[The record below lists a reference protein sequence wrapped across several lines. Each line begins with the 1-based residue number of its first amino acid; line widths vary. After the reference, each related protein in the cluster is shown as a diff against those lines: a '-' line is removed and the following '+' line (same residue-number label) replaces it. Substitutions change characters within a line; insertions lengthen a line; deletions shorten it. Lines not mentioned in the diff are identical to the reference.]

1 MFIFIQVLK
10 EILKLPSEI
19 NFTGLGEC
27 PMWSNLNFTHLGF
40 GEVVLLLFLIT
51 SVAIAGIVLFEKR
64 SPEKTAAWI
73 LALVLLPV
81 FGLVFYLIFGQEYR
95 KTKMFSR
102 RGLKNLGRFRIL
114 ASRQLRKL
122 QKKELSLPEAAK
134 EKENIVR
141 LLMNNSHSLLT
152 TGNRLKILNN
162 GYKTVNTIFEALEK
176 AVHHIHL
183 EYYIVED
190 DEVGNRLKD
199 LLIRKSREGV
209 EVRMIVDD
217 VGSWGLSKRFLRE
230 LREAG
235 VDIQSFM
242 EVRFPRL
249 TPRVNYRNHRK
260 ITIVDGEIGF
270 TGGINFA
277 DRYIKGIEKIGP
289 WRDTH
294 LQIEGNAVACLQV
307 IFAADW
313 YFVKKEN
320 LKGAGY
326 FKTQP
331 DLKGAAMQIS
341 ASGPDSDW
349 DSIGQAFFAAIT
361 GARKDVFIVTPYLM
375 PPPPILQAL
384 KITALGGVNVQIL
397 MPEFSDALIPKWCSF
412 SFVEELLEAGVRIFF
427 YQKGFIHSKLL
438 MVDGIFCSIGTT
450 NLDFRSLETNFEIN
464 TFIYDAVFTRQLTG
478 YYHADLLNSREIVAA
493 EWKKR
498 SGLSHFKESLAHFVS
513 PMY

>member
-1 MFIFIQVLK
+1 
-10 EILKLPSEI
+10 
-19 NFTGLGEC
+19 
-27 PMWSNLNFTHLGF
+27 MWSNLSTTHLGF
-40 GEVVLLLFLIT
+40 GEIILLLFLIT

-81 FGLVFYLIFGQEYR
+81 AGLVFYLIFGQEYR

-122 QKKELSLPEAAK
+122 TKKELSIPEAAK
-134 EKENIVR
+134 EKENIVK
-141 LLMNNSHSLLT
+141 LLMNNSHALLT
-152 TGNRLKILNN
+152 TGNRLRILNN
-162 GYKTVNTIFEALEK
+162 GQKTVNAIFEAIEK

-183 EYYIVED
+183 EYYIIED
-190 DEVGNRLKD
+190 DEVGNRLKEI
-199 LLIRKSREGV
+199 LIRKRREGV
-209 EVRMIVDD
+209 EVRVIIDD
-217 VGSWGLSKRFLRE
+217 VGSWGLSKRFIRE
-230 LREAG
+230 LREEG
-235 VDIQSFM
+235 IDIQSFM

-260 ITIVDGEIGF
+260 IAIVDGETGF

-277 DRYIKGIEKIGP
+277 DRYLNGIERIGP

-294 LQIEGNAVACLQV
+294 LQIEGDAVACLQV
-307 IFAADW
+307 LFAADW
-313 YFVKKEN
+313 YFVRNEN
-320 LKGAGY
+320 LKGPGY
-326 FKTQP
+326 FKTNS
-331 DLKGAAMQIS
+331 DLKGPAVQIS

-361 GARKDVFIVTPYLM
+361 SAKKEVFIVTPYLM

-397 MPEFSDALIPKWCSF
+397 LPEFSDARISKWCSF
-412 SFVEELLEAGVRIFF
+412 SFIEELLEAGIRIFF
-427 YQKGFIHSKLL
+427 YQKGFIHSKLI

-464 TFIYDAVFTRQLTG
+464 TFIYDEAFTLQLIG
-478 YYHADLLNSREIVAA
+478 FYHADLLNSREIVPG

-498 SGLSHFKESLAHFVS
+498 SRIAHWKESLAHLIS